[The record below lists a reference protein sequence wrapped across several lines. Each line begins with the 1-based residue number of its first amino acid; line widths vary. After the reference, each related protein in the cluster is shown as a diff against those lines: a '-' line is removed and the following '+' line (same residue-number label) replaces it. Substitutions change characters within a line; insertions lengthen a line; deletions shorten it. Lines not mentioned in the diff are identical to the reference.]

1 SLLSKYARDGYI
13 KFGTFVFGLLKRLL
27 PHAFVVLIFITVIS
41 YFLLPEVRYLAT
53 IKEIVASIFYFE
65 NWQLAITGTDYLDQH
80 NAQSPVQHFWAMSIQ
95 GQFYIIWFLIVS
107 LSIWMFKKTKYNF
120 NNIFITVLI
129 ILFILSFT
137 YSIYL
142 TGVNQPRA
150 YFDTRTRVWEFAIGG
165 LLMAFIFRIKLPMI
179 ISFIIGWLGLVILTT
194 TGLIFDVGQS
204 FPGYV
209 ALVPLVAAVYLYLV
223 GYTS

>member
-1 SLLSKYARDGYI
+1 MEIKRQYRPEIEGIRVVAALLVAVYHIWMSQVSGGVDVFFVVSGFLITTSLLSKYARDGYI

-142 TGVNQPRA
+142 TGVNQPWA

-165 LLMAFIFRIKLPMI
+165 
-179 ISFIIGWLGLVILTT
+179 
-194 TGLIFDVGQS
+194 
-204 FPGYV
+204 
-209 ALVPLVAAVYLYLV
+209 
-223 GYTS
+223 